1 MFSMT
6 VKLQTWYCT
15 PKKTKISTRVR
26 TVSGTSAGGVELSF
40 VDQGFLTTEPN
51 ATLIFGKP
59 QMVCSKVN
67 EDANLDGLPRN
78 KSFTVELIYSLQTV
92 IIHHSSILIT
102 ALLTLIDLDLIHQLT
117 IQLIL
122 E

>member
-1 MFSMT
+1 ME
-6 VKLQTWYCT
+6 
-15 PKKTKISTRVR
+15 P
-26 TVSGTSAGGVELSF
+26 SF

-78 KSFTVELIYSLQTV
+78 KSFTVEVDLQSAWTV

-102 ALLTLIDLDLIHQLT
+102 ALLTLIDLDLINQLLT

-122 E
+122 EVNSVQEDPHAICICF